1 MRKLKAKW
9 KALLLAVSCFAVCLG
24 VGVTTIEPPKNS
36 NVTANAET
44 TYTEYNVSELNVR
57 VHSTAGNGNSNNTTL
72 WIFGTGDTSD
82 AWADYTC
89 VSGDGIKL
97 NGEAAT
103 VRVQDFSNGLYL
115 SFGAVNVGD
124 VISIGGT
131 FVNEARAIKYN
142 IPNSAFKWDGSGWV
156 KHVVCEQF
164 NVGKLAVKSGDA
176 SSVYFRPA
184 TAGVTLPIDSWEA
197 PFSYVSGNGITVNGT
212 MISMENSVKS
222 PSGDFYVG
230 LGQTV
235 NTGAIL
241 KIGGV
246 LRCEAF
252 TTDYVIED
260 CSFQWNGSAW
270 VDYVEYTQ
278 FNVGKLAVKSG
289 DASSVYFKPATAG
302 VTLPIDSWE
311 APFSYVSGN
320 GITVNGTMISMENS
334 VKSPSGDFY
343 VGLGQTVNTGAI
355 LKIGGVLRCEGFTTD
370 YVIEECS
377 FQWNGSAWVDY
388 VEVQY
393 TEYNVGTLTVN
404 PNSAPGAGT
413 AVNTS
418 LYLIK
423 QNGSTVDDWTRY
435 AYVSGA
441 GFKVNGETATLNA
454 IQNVGSGLYL
464 AFEGVSE
471 GDVISIEG
479 TYVCDSTSIKYVIPE
494 SKFIW
499 TGSGW
504 EKYIEYT
511 EYNVGTLTVNPN
523 SAPGANTAVNTSLY
537 LLKEN
542 GSTVDDWT
550 HYTYVSGAGFKVNGE
565 TATLNAIQNVGS
577 GLYLAFEGVS
587 EGDVIS
593 IEGTY
598 VCDSTSIKYV
608 IPESKFEWNG
618 SGWVPYI
625 EYTIHNLGA
634 LELHNNSAGCGAN
647 VLYLQKVGG
656 AALPVLD
663 WDHVFTY
670 ESGDGWKVNGVAT
683 TLNTFKSTPDGL
695 YLDFGAVPTD
705 AVVSI
710 SGTFVYSQAP
720 VKYVIDESKFVW
732 NGSSWEKYVEYTE
745 YNVGTLTV
753 NPNSAPGAN
762 TAVNTSLYL
771 LKENGSTVDDW
782 THYTYVSGAGF
793 KVNGETA
800 TLNAIQNVGSGLYLA
815 FEGVSA
821 GDVISISGTY
831 KCAITA
837 IKYVIDEALF
847 MWNGSGWVKCYAE
860 YADSQLATYDVVGIS
875 DLGLGLNKEVKGVYD
890 GSLLT
895 YTQSAGNTTG
905 SVKFR
910 FQVNSVDTT
919 NGAATIRLRGSAW
932 SGVRFEITEGVIR
945 TWNETANSQRLPLSN
960 NTDYMVELGA
970 IDVLNSDYI
979 WAYIK
984 LDGVVVASELL
995 LKTEISDTDG
1005 AAYGTYNT
1013 NAVSLYVN
1021 TTNITITDP
1030 DHVSVTY
1037 TSLYGSR
1044 VEYVAKNS
1052 DCTVSSEKAKTY
1064 NTFIGWVVNDTLY
1077 QAGDVIEIGEENI
1090 TLTALEIDFRLEV
1103 GAAIR
1108 VAGTADESGIRFTTL
1123 MDEAKFNELISGY
1136 GIANVSYGTLII
1148 AYDYLATGQEPNLED
1163 FTPDVDIIKLP
1174 STYSEVN
1181 SDGFIVYRGAMQ
1193 KLYEENYGRLFAG
1206 RGYMEITLANS
1217 EVITV
1222 YTPFD
1227 KDDNVRSIRQIAQ
1240 AFQADTS
1247 EPAEGE
1253 IRYSTLSE
1261 TRKAIVDAYA
1271 ALDEIELMNYASYAA
1286 NNFFNVIA
1294 WNYPALDES
1303 NNYNNEKNIAIATQ
1317 MKNTGIK
1324 VVNLTG
1330 KNLLVLN
1337 TQEAIEKTHQIIKF
1351 FWSQGLKTVAFA
1363 ANNVENFN
1371 TDFTQ
1376 IGTPDFSDCE
1386 GFIGFIHWDEPTEDD
1401 TTMSKLADLAIQ
1413 FNNVY
1418 AGSDVTYMN
1427 NLLPSYAPYFQTTE
1441 TNWWGGS
1448 STTLDKEAYKAYV
1461 EEYCTKVLSQVKG
1474 EKWLSVDSYPI
1485 NKDYSLHDT
1494 FLLDLGV
1501 IKYYAME
1508 YGAHAHVALQS
1519 SGFSTAD
1526 NDTKARIPTEAEM
1539 RMQAYA
1545 ALAFGMDSISWFT
1558 YSPSASG
1565 SETFYTFVDNDGNI
1579 IDQTAYDAFTNV
1591 NKELAA
1597 IGAVYSAFEW
1607 KGIILGAGKNNDGL
1621 FSDDTDYN
1629 AFETVSGQIGDY
1641 ELSATDTKHLS
1652 SVATNKTEW
1661 NYLMSV
1667 MQDANGNEGYVLC
1680 NYNDTSTNRA
1690 QTITLTFESNVTE
1703 VVIYRGGVAQ
1713 EPIRVSDDK
1722 TIEIE
1727 LATGEGVIVL
1737 PSKLG

>member
-36 NVTANAET
+36 IVTASAET
-44 TYTEYNVSELNVR
+44 VTRSMTKIAATAASSKTAIYFYAYSGDEAKSVTDWTNQYTFVEGTGDGVKYNGETLIGYDMKQPGNDIYFGLGGKEAVAGDILTLDGTFRNETLDSNIVIDSGALTYNGSSWDRAYYTHNLGEMVLSWPSEMAAHAENSQLYITPESGETVPYPDGTWSTVFTYESGDGLKKNDEVLAMNEMKSVDSGLWFSFAGVEVGDVVSISGTYSCTTEEAKYVLAESKFTWNGNVWENYEETPEITYIECNVSDLTVH
-57 VHSTAGNGNSNNTTL
+57 VHSTAGNENSNNTTL
-72 WIFGTGDTSD
+72 WLFGTGIEYDT
-82 AWADYTC
+82 WAVYTYE
-89 VSGDGIKL
+89 SGAGVKL
-97 NGEAAT
+97 NDAELNAT
-103 VRVQDFSNGLYL
+103 VKEFYGGLYL
-115 SFGAVNVGD
+115 
-124 VISIGGT
+124 
-131 FVNEARAIKYN
+131 
-142 IPNSAFKWDGSGWV
+142 
-156 KHVVCEQF
+156 
-164 NVGKLAVKSGDA
+164 
-176 SSVYFRPA
+176 
-184 TAGVTLPIDSWEA
+184 
-197 PFSYVSGNGITVNGT
+197 
-212 MISMENSVKS
+212 
-222 PSGDFYVG
+222 
-230 LGQTV
+230 
-235 NTGAIL
+235 
-241 KIGGV
+241 
-246 LRCEAF
+246 
-252 TTDYVIED
+252 
-260 CSFQWNGSAW
+260 
-270 VDYVEYTQ
+270 
-278 FNVGKLAVKSG
+278 
-289 DASSVYFKPATAG
+289 
-302 VTLPIDSWE
+302 
-311 APFSYVSGN
+311 
-320 GITVNGTMISMENS
+320 
-334 VKSPSGDFY
+334 
-343 VGLGQTVNTGAI
+343 
-355 LKIGGVLRCEGFTTD
+355 EGFT
-370 YVIEECS
+370 
-377 FQWNGSAWVDY
+377 A
-388 VEVQY
+388 
-393 TEYNVGTLTVN
+393 
-404 PNSAPGAGT
+404 
-413 AVNTS
+413 NT
-418 LYLIK
+418 
-423 QNGSTVDDWTRY
+423 
-435 AYVSGA
+435 
-441 GFKVNGETATLNA
+441 
-454 IQNVGSGLYL
+454 
-464 AFEGVSE
+464 

-479 TYVCDSTSIKYVIPE
+479 TFANADQARKYIVAELSFKWDGSGWEKYVEYTTYTLGTLAFQQMGNENKHTYLERSDGQAVTSPADDNGGWTATFTKADGIGITLNDEAVSPTLKFPGCVFLEFGSAPSEEDILAIGGTFVNDELKIKYVIDE

-504 EKYIEYT
+504 E
-511 EYNVGTLTVNPN
+511 
-523 SAPGANTAVNTSLY
+523 
-537 LLKEN
+537 
-542 GSTVDDWT
+542 
-550 HYTYVSGAGFKVNGE
+550 TYV
-565 TATLNAIQNVGS
+565 
-577 GLYLAFEGVS
+577 
-587 EGDVIS
+587 
-593 IEGTY
+593 
-598 VCDSTSIKYV
+598 
-608 IPESKFEWNG
+608 
-618 SGWVPYI
+618 

-634 LELHNNSAGCGAN
+634 LELHVNSSVGGASGLNN

-683 TLNTFKSTPDGL
+683 TLNTFKSTNDGL
-695 YLDFGAVPTD
+695 YLDFEAVPAN

-732 NGSSWEKYVEYTE
+732 NGSNWEKYVEYTE
-745 YNVGTLTV
+745 YNVSNLTV
-753 NPNSAPGAN
+753 HANSTTNTTLWISMTGGA
-762 TAVNTSLYL
+762 
-771 LKENGSTVDDW
+771 TVSDW
-782 THYTYVSGAGF
+782 PWFKYVSGAGF

-800 TLNAIQNVGSGLYLA
+800 ALTGDMANAIQDFGGGIYFKFAAVEVGDIVSIGGTFTNVDL
-815 FEGVSA
+815 
-821 GDVISISGTY
+821 
-831 KCAITA
+831 A
-837 IKYVIDEALF
+837 IKYIIPESQFV
-847 MWNGSGWVKCYAE
+847 WTGSGWNKCNY
-860 YADSQLATYDVVGIS
+860 YTDSQLAPYDVVTLV
-875 DLGLGLNKEVKGVYD
+875 DLGLGVEKIVEGVYD

-895 YTQSAGNTTG
+895 YAQSAENTTG

-919 NGAATIRLRGSAW
+919 NGVIAIRLRGSAW

-960 NTDYMVELGA
+960 NIDYIIELGA

-984 LDGVVVASELL
+984 IDGLLMASEML

-1005 AAYGTYNT
+1005 EEYGTYNT

-1021 TTNITITDP
+1021 TTEVTFADP

-1037 TSLYGSR
+1037 
-1044 VEYVAKNS
+1044 
-1052 DCTVSSEKAKTY
+1052 VSSCGSSVDYAEKYSSYDILDVKAKTY
-1064 NTFIGWVVNDTLY
+1064 NTFIGWVVGDALYRVGDT
-1077 QAGDVIEIGEENI
+1077 IEIGEDNI
-1090 TLTALEIDFRLEV
+1090 TATAAEFEFFLEE

-1108 VAGTADESGIRFTTL
+1108 LAGTADQSGIRFTTYINEEQL
-1123 MDEAKFNELISGY
+1123 FAAMDY
-1136 GIANVSYGTLII
+1136 VSDFVFGTLII
-1148 AYDYLATGQEPNLED
+1148 PYDYLATGQEPNLED
-1163 FTPDVDIIKLP
+1163 FTPGKDILKIE
-1174 STYSEVN
+1174 STKDWYDEEEQY
-1181 SDGFIVYRGAMQ
+1181 IIYHGAMQ
-1193 KLYEENYGRLFAG
+1193 KLYVENYGRLFAG
-1206 RGYMEITLANS
+1206 RGYMEITLANG
-1217 EVITV
+1217 EKITV

-1227 KDDNVRSIRQIAQ
+1227 EEDNVRSIRQIAQ

-1247 EPAEGE
+1247 EPAEDE
-1253 IRYSTLSE
+1253 IRYATLSE
-1261 TRKAIVDAYA
+1261 TRKAIVDDYA
-1271 ALDEIELMNYASYAA
+1271 ALDEIELMNYAAYAA
-1286 NNFFNVIA
+1286 NNFLNVIA

-1303 NNYNNEKNIAIATQ
+1303 NEYNNATNIAIATQ

-1337 TQEAIEKTHQIIKF
+1337 TAENIEKTRQIIKF

-1386 GFIGFIHWDEPTEDD
+1386 GFIGFMHWDEPTEDD
-1401 TTMSKLADLAIQ
+1401 ETMSKLADLAIQ

-1418 AGSDVTYMN
+1418 AGSDVIYMN

-1448 STTLDKEAYKAYV
+1448 STTLDKDAFKAYV

-1474 EKWLSVDSYPI
+1474 EKWLSIDSYPI

-1501 IKYYAME
+1501 IKYYAMQ

-1558 YSPSASG
+1558 YSPSGSD
-1565 SETFYTFVDNDGNI
+1565 SETFHTFVDNDGNI
-1579 IDQTAYDAFTNV
+1579 INQTAYDAFTAV
-1591 NKELAA
+1591 NTELNA
-1597 IGAVYSAFEW
+1597 IGAVYSAFDW
-1607 KGIILGAGKNNDGL
+1607 KGVILGAGKNNEGL

-1641 ELSATDTKHLS
+1641 ELSVTDTKHLS
-1652 SVATNKTEW
+1652 SVATNKTDW

-1680 NYNDTSTNRA
+1680 NYNSHEEDRA
-1690 QTITLTFESNVTE
+1690 QTITLTFNKNITE

-1713 EPIRVSDDK
+1713 TVSV
-1722 TIEIE
+1722 TNNTLAIE